1 MRISI
6 PTDIRLPLALVGGI
20 LLITLLVPVLP
31 LENPVQMLM
40 GSRLA
45 PPSFENLLG
54 RDEYGRDVLSRIL
67 WGARA
72 SLGVAF
78 AAALVAGI
86 AGTVLGLIGGYF
98 RGVAELLTVRA
109 SEVVLCLPPLLLA
122 LLVVTLLGPG
132 AGTLIISLAILYT
145 PGYARVVY
153 AETLSVRALDYVAA
167 QETLGVHPAR
177 IMLRTVL
184 PNVMSPLIVQF
195 SLTVAAAMVLESGLS
210 FLGLGVVPPEPSWG
224 LMIRGARS
232 TMEQA
237 PLLLV
242 WPCLAL
248 SGAVISLNILCDKLR
263 DVLDPR
269 SKSRQTG
276 VSARRR
282 VAARLLP
289 GLVGSEEESVIEIKG
304 LTLQIA
310 GLADQ
315 PVVRDV
321 SFSVRSGETVA
332 LVGES
337 GSGKTLTGLALL
349 GLLPPTVK
357 VAGGSVDFTR
367 RDGTKV
373 DLLSL
378 PEAER
383 RRLRGDEISMIFQDP
398 SGSLNPVHRVG
409 DQVAEGMLV
418 HRDMSNAVA
427 GEQAVGLLAKV
438 GLPDPERRARSYP
451 HELSG
456 GQKQRA
462 MIATAIAN
470 TPRLLIAD
478 EPTTALD
485 VTIQAQI
492 LELLDNLKRESSQ
505 MGMIF
510 VTHNLAVVAEI
521 ADRVCIM
528 YAGEIVEEGPVGEVF
543 AAPKHPYTRALLA
556 SVPEGGAKR
565 LTAIPGSV
573 PSPDKFPAGCR
584 FASRCGRASPE
595 CRTGMLSLQSVGDR
609 RVSRCIKW
617 KDVA

>member
-1 MRISI
+1 
-6 PTDIRLPLALVGGI
+6 
-20 LLITLLVPVLP
+20 
-31 LENPVQMLM
+31 
-40 GSRLA
+40 
-45 PPSFENLLG
+45 
-54 RDEYGRDVLSRIL
+54 
-67 WGARA
+67 
-72 SLGVAF
+72 
-78 AAALVAGI
+78 
-86 AGTVLGLIGGYF
+86 
-98 RGVAELLTVRA
+98 
-109 SEVVLCLPPLLLA
+109 
-122 LLVVTLLGPG
+122 
-132 AGTLIISLAILYT
+132 
-145 PGYARVVY
+145 
-153 AETLSVRALDYVAA
+153 
-167 QETLGVHPAR
+167 
-177 IMLRTVL
+177 
-184 PNVMSPLIVQF
+184 
-195 SLTVAAAMVLESGLS
+195 
-210 FLGLGVVPPEPSWG
+210 
-224 LMIRGARS
+224 
-232 TMEQA
+232 
-237 PLLLV
+237 
-242 WPCLAL
+242 
-248 SGAVISLNILCDKLR
+248 
-263 DVLDPR
+263 
-269 SKSRQTG
+269 
-276 VSARRR
+276 
-282 VAARLLP
+282 
-289 GLVGSEEESVIEIKG
+289 
-304 LTLQIA
+304 
-310 GLADQ
+310 
-315 PVVRDV
+315 
-321 SFSVRSGETVA
+321 
-332 LVGES
+332 
-337 GSGKTLTGLALL
+337 
-349 GLLPPTVK
+349 
-357 VAGGSVDFTR
+357 VDFTR

-378 PEAER
+378 PEEDR

-398 SGSLNPVHRVG
+398 SGSLDPVHRVG
-409 DQVAEGMLV
+409 NQVAEGMLA
-418 HRDMSNAVA
+418 HRDMSNTAA
-427 GEQAVGLLAKV
+427 GEQAVELLAKV

-573 PSPDKFPAGCR
+573 PTPDKFPAGCR

-617 KDVA
+617 KEVA